1 VIIGKKEI
9 TENTDFTSDLNKLAD
24 FEDLNKLADF
34 EKKKKIKKMNAYR
47 GFSKATEDL
56 RIEYMGHLN

>member
-24 FEDLNKLADF
+24 FE
-34 EKKKKIKKMNAYR
+34 EKKENKKNECISR
-47 GFSKATEDL
+47 VF
-56 RIEYMGHLN
+56 

>member
-9 TENTDFTSDLNKLAD
+9 TENTDFTS
-24 FEDLNKLADF
+24 DLNKLADF